1 MKKAIWIVRNF
12 IKQIKKDNINAFAAS
27 TGFFFFLSIFPMLFV
42 LCSILPFTPLTEGNL
57 IEAIIRFT
65 PDSMD
70 PLVISLVNQS
80 YSQSANLLPVAIIVA
95 IWSSG
100 KGMLA
105 LMRGLNA
112 VHGVEEEK
120 YYFLERIRA
129 SVYMLITI
137 VALLI
142 SLVLSVFGKII
153 LFEIMKN
160 MPYGEE
166 LFSDLM
172 SGCSIFVWV
181 FLIVAFSMAYTY
193 VPNTKLKLRQQ
204 IPGAIFSAIGWNIF
218 SYLFSIYVKH
228 FGGSSIYGSFSTVI
242 FLMIW
247 LYCCIYIFLIGANM
261 NRYFYPLICIFLPEK
276 KKNER

>member
-1 MKKAIWIVRNF
+1 MNKLISIICNF
-12 IKQIKKDNINAFAAS
+12 IKQLKKDNINAFAAS

-42 LCSILPFTPLTEGNL
+42 LCSLLPFTPLTEGNL
-57 IEAIIRFT
+57 IEAIIKFT

-80 YSQSANLLPVAIIVA
+80 YNQSAKLLPVAIIVA
-95 IWSSG
+95 LWSAG

-105 LMRGLNA
+105 LMRGLNC
-112 VHGVEEEK
+112 VHEVEEEK
-120 YYFLERIRA
+120 YYLMERIRA
-129 SVYMLITI
+129 SIYTLIAI
-137 VALLI
+137 AGLLI

-153 LFEIMKN
+153 LFEVIKN
-160 MPYGEE
+160 VPYGEE

-172 SGCSIFVWV
+172 SGCSVFVWA
-181 FLIVAFSMAYTY
+181 FLIIAFTLAYTY
-193 VPNTKLKLRQQ
+193 VPNIKLKLSQQ
-204 IPGAIFSAIGWNIF
+204 IPGAIFSAIGWNLF

-261 NRYFYPLICIFLPEK
+261 NRYFYPLICIFFPEK
-276 KKNER
+276 KNK